1 MALIDVDEMKKR
13 LRIEADE
20 SDFDA
25 EVLENITSAIDHL
38 KGAGV
43 DETVVDT
50 ASDERVNQLIVIY
63 TKTFFGY
70 DIRDNIKELPQAYWL
85 MLNQLK
91 ANTEENL
98 AEELL
103 VVV

>member
-1 MALIDVDEMKKR
+1 MALITTTEMKKR
-13 LRIEADE
+13 LRIETDE
-20 SDFDA
+20 TDFDS
-25 EVLENITSAIDHL
+25 EVLENINSAVAHL

-43 DETVVDT
+43 DETIVDD
-50 ASDERVNQLIVIY
+50 ASDERVNQLIVMY

-91 ANTEENL
+91 ANTEEDL
-98 AEELL
+98 SVEE
-103 VVV
+103 VV